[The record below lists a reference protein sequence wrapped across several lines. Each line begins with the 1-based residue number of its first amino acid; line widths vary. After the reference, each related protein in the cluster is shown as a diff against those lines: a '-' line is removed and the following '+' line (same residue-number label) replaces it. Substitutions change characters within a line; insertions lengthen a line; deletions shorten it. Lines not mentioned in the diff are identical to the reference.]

1 VIATFDALGI
11 EVYATCPP
19 STDVDA
25 DRYVERVVDVA
36 RWSERHGC
44 RGILVYTDGRL
55 VDPWLVSHVIV
66 QHTARLAPLV
76 AVQPL
81 YMHPYTAAKMVASF
95 AFLHRRRLDLNMVAG
110 GFKNDLA
117 SLADPTDHDERYT
130 RLTEYSAVIQRLLAG
145 GPPLTFEGRFY
156 RLDRVRLTPPLAPE
170 LMPGFFVSGSSPA
183 GRAAARAIGAVAVQ
197 YPEPAG
203 VEEPADCR
211 RAEDPGGDDV
221 DGRSGV
227 RIGIVARRTEAEAW
241 RVAWERFPADR
252 QGQLT
257 HELAMKVSDS
267 SWHHKLSAHD
277 AAAGR
282 WWLHPFKNY
291 KTFCP
296 YLVGAYEAVA
306 DELAR
311 FVVAGRRTFI
321 LDIPPDEDELGHT
334 ARAFGDALTIAA
346 TAAEVRA

>member
-1 VIATFDALGI
+1 VIAAFDALGI
-11 EVYATCPP
+11 DVFATCPP
-19 STDVDA
+19 STDGDA
-25 DRYVERVVDVA
+25 EGYVAQVIDTA

-66 QHTARLAPLV
+66 EHTTRLAPLV

-81 YMHPYTAAKMVASF
+81 YMHPYTAAKLVASF
-95 AFLHRRRLDLNMVAG
+95 GFLHRRRVDLNMVAG

-117 SLADPTDHDERYT
+117 GLADATEHDDRYA
-130 RLTEYSAVIQRLLAG
+130 RLTEYSVVMQRLLAG
-145 GPPLTFEGRFY
+145 GAPVTFEGRFY

-183 GRAAARAIGAVAVQ
+183 GRAAARAIGAIAVQ
-197 YPEPAG
+197 YPEGAG
-203 VEEPADCR
+203 I
-211 RAEDPGGDDV
+211 EDGGDDAEV
-221 DGRSGV
+221 RAGI
-227 RIGIVARRTEAEAW
+227 RIGIITRQSEEAAW
-241 RVAWERFPADR
+241 RAAWERFPADR
-252 QGQLT
+252 RGQLT

-267 SWHHKLSAHD
+267 TWHRRLSGPDAEAH
-277 AAAGR
+277 GR
-282 WWLHPFKNY
+282 FWLHPFKNY

-296 YLVGAYEAVA
+296 YLVGAYETVA

-321 LDIPPDEDELGHT
+321 LDIPADEDELGHA
-334 ARAFGDALTIAA
+334 ARAFGQAAVIAA
-346 TAAEVRA
+346 AATEVRA

>member
-1 VIATFDALGI
+1 VSATFDALGL

-25 DRYVERVVDVA
+25 DGYVERVADVA

-55 VDPWLVSHVIV
+55 IDPWLVSHVIV
-66 QHTARLAPLV
+66 QHTARLVPLV

-81 YMHPYTAAKMVASF
+81 YMHPYTAAKLVASF
-95 AFLHRRRLDLNMVAG
+95 AFLHRRRLALNMVAG

-117 SLADPTDHDERYT
+117 SLADATEHDDRYA
-130 RLTEYSAVIQRLLAG
+130 RLTEYSMVVQRLLASG
-145 GPPLTFEGRFY
+145 APVTFEGRFY

-197 YPEPAG
+197 YPEGAG
-203 VEEPADCR
+203 I
-211 RAEDPGGDDV
+211 EDGGDAAE
-221 DGRSGV
+221 GRSGV
-227 RIGIVARRTEAEAW
+227 RIGIIARPSEDAAW
-241 RVAWERFPADR
+241 RAAWERFPADR
-252 QGQLT
+252 RGQLT

-267 SWHHKLSAHD
+267 SWHRRLSGPD
-277 AAAGR
+277 AEARGR
-282 WWLHPFKNY
+282 FWLHPFKNY

-296 YLVGAYEAVA
+296 YLVGAYETVA
-306 DELAR
+306 DGLAR
-311 FVVAGRRTFI
+311 FIVAGRRTFI
-321 LDIPPDEDELGHT
+321 LDIPADEDELGHT
-334 ARAFGDALTIAA
+334 ARAFGHAVVVAA
-346 TAAEVRA
+346 AAAEVRA